1 MLASREFDW
10 EAMMDDRGMAFVD
23 GEYVTPTNAKI
34 SVFDNGF
41 SECDM
46 VYDVTSTWKGQFFRL
61 DDHVDRFLR
70 SCEGV
75 RLVCPYSAGE
85 IKHILA
91 ECVHRGKVGEA
102 SYVDVILT
110 RGLHRSW
117 IGGITPDLRDTDV
130 TFVAYAIPYV
140 WIVPYEL
147 QETGMT
153 FIIAKTPRI
162 PEDCVDARFKNAH
175 WGDLNRARFEA
186 IDAGVHNAILCTP
199 EGYLSEGPGFNIFW
213 AKGGTLYTP
222 GRNVLQGITRLAA
235 IDLAKE
241 EGITLERGDYP
252 PEALLDADEAFIC
265 STAGGIMPVV
275 RVDDRTLS
283 NGAPGPISSSLRK
296 RYWEKREA
304 GWLGTP
310 VTDLIETAE
319 LA

>member
-1 MLASREFDW
+1 MLAGREFDW

-23 GEYVTPTNAKI
+23 GDYMKPSEAKI
-34 SVFDNGF
+34 SVLDNGF
-41 SECDM
+41 TKSDV
-46 VYDVTSTWKGQFFRL
+46 VYDVTSTWKGRFFRL

-70 SCEGV
+70 SCDGV
-75 RLVCPYSAGE
+75 RLACPYSADE
-85 IKHILA
+85 IKRILA
-91 ECVHRGKVGEA
+91 ECVHRGGVDEA
-102 SYVDVILT
+102 SYVELLLT
-110 RGLHRSW
+110 RGHYRSW
-117 IGGITPDLRDTDV
+117 IGGVLADLRDTDV

-140 WIVPYEL
+140 WIMPYEL

-162 PEDCVDARFKNAH
+162 PDECVDARFKNFH

-186 IDAGVHNAILCTP
+186 IDADAHNAMLCTL
-199 EGYLSEGPGFNIFW
+199 EGHLAEGPGFNMFW
-213 AKGGTLYTP
+213 VKDGTLRTP
-222 GRNVLQGITRLAA
+222 GRNVLEGITRMAVF
-235 IDLAKE
+235 DLANE
-241 EGITLERGDYP
+241 AGIPVESGDYP

-275 RVDDRTLS
+275 RIDERTLS
-283 NGAPGPISSSLRK
+283 NGAPGPISSSVRK

-319 LA
+319 VA

>member
-1 MLASREFDW
+1 
-10 EAMMDDRGMAFVD
+10 MDDRGMAFVD

-117 IGGITPDLRDTDV
+117 IGGHHAGSARHGRDLRGLRDPLRLDR
-130 TFVAYAIPYV
+130 ALRAPGNGHDLHHRQDSPNSGRLCRRAI
-140 WIVPYEL
+140 
-147 QETGMT
+147 QECSLGRSEPG
-153 FIIAKTPRI
+153 AVRGDRRRRAQRDP
-162 PEDCVDARFKNAH
+162 VHAR
-175 WGDLNRARFEA
+175 G
-186 IDAGVHNAILCTP
+186 
-199 EGYLSEGPGFNIFW
+199 LSLGGGQVSISSGP
-213 AKGGTLYTP
+213 KGGTLYTP
-222 GRNVLQGITRLAA
+222 GRNVLQGNYHAWPLSIWPRKRVLRWKEAIIRPRPCWTLTRHSSARPPAA
-235 IDLAKE
+235 SCRWS
-241 EGITLERGDYP
+241 G
-252 PEALLDADEAFIC
+252 
-265 STAGGIMPVV
+265 STIGRCRTG
-275 RVDDRTLS
+275 RRDRFR
-283 NGAPGPISSSLRK
+283 PSLRK

-319 LA
+319 VA